1 MGIDYIVDA
10 PCIPRDTLSLA
21 EIAQRFKE
29 REQAKSVVKWYRD
42 NDDARSLSEIGFE
55 VTRRTPD
62 GAEETELRIAQ
73 DALDRAAVLD
83 DIARQY
89 AECDTLKFA
98 SFYECFGSINYPI
111 ENDTEIWLL
120 EQLPG
125 VESPI
130 LFLMLMRGVQEFGYT
145 GEAARALRD
154 NVGVYFQNPD
164 TLARR
169 YAEMDV
175 TTDVLFEMTFQLGPI
190 QPAHGAMLLLF
201 YNAIPRIGFD
211 PDTFMQLTRGQM
223 TAERLLADFPFR
235 HSISPE
241 DSDSLQ
247 DIKQFLRALYHGLLL
262 NTPILLDI

>member
-10 PCIPRDTLSLA
+10 PCIPRDTLTLS
-21 EIAQRFKE
+21 EITQRLKE
-29 REQAKSVVKWYRD
+29 REQAKSVVQWYRD
-42 NDDARSLSEIGFE
+42 NDDSRPLSEIGFE

-62 GAEETELRIAQ
+62 GEQTTDTVIAQ
-73 DALDRAAVLD
+73 EALDRAAPLEG
-83 DIARQY
+83 IARQY
-89 AECDTLKFA
+89 ADCDQLQFA
-98 SFYECFGSINYPI
+98 TFEECFGSINYPL
-111 ENDTEIWLL
+111 ENKTELWLL

-145 GEAARALRD
+145 GNVARELRD
-154 NVGVYFQNPD
+154 NVGVFFENPD

-223 TAERLLADFPFR
+223 TAERLLEDFPFR
-235 HSISPE
+235 HTVSP
-241 DSDSLQ
+241 DDPTTLG
-247 DIKQFLRALYHGLLL
+247 DMKRFLRALYHALLL
-262 NTPILLDI
+262 NAPVLLDT